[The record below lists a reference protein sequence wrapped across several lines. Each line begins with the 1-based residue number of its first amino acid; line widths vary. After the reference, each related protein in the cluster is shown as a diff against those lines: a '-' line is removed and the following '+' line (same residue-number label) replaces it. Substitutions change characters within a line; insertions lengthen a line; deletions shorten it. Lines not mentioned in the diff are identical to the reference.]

1 MSHQEHFGS
10 FNGFPIK
17 KKCPE
22 DLISLT
28 DLHKSC
34 GSPPSLRTDKWLRT
48 EEVQAKLQTL
58 SGEVK
63 KGVEV
68 DKSGLILQIEGYL
81 EIIRGG
87 ARQSQGTF
95 ASFSL
100 ASFYAS
106 ALSDEC
112 YQWLSDLNSDLSK
125 DSEVIKAKRVS
136 VYLGSIELSV
146 FQLPDGS
153 YRLSQTEVAGVLE
166 IDEINF
172 RRFLGSNLPES
183 LPYKGFKFDKV
194 RDKDSRGRPANG
206 VPVPLAVA
214 FWISQAIDGSQKA
227 IRLLGASSVESIEI
241 RADKAF
247 GLKRTDEDRNQ
258 RFESSFKS
266 VIASY
271 PETFALSQS
280 RSNLKVSVYG
290 ASKRQIN
297 KIYPNGVIKGLHKKD
312 ALMKEIIYLSSHTTY
327 DYWKLTPGLELSCEL
342 GTLTRTKYPDALTGI
357 IPVNSK
363 NEKAVFIFQFF
374 PRVVD
379 SQDIEDC
386 ALKRQYVQVAK
397 KAMGVD
403 YAFLF
408 CVSPLGA
415 TSEAMAMIEDR
426 LPSGENG
433 CEGYVG
439 VLTVKELAQFYT
451 AQIESTRT
459 TALGRGRI
467 SKPFKRL
474 LDYEI
479 RTNPLQALTD
489 SKCQQLNLFE

>member
-1 MSHQEHFGS
+1 MSQQEHFGS

-17 KKCPE
+17 KKSPE

-34 GSPPSLRTDKWLRT
+34 GSPASLRTDKWLRT
-48 EEVQAKLQTL
+48 EEVQAKLRTF
-58 SGEVK
+58 SDSIK

-68 DKSGLILQIEGYL
+68 DKTGLILQIEGYL

-87 ARQSQGTF
+87 ARQAQGTF
-95 ASFSL
+95 ARFPL

-112 YQWLSDLNSDLSK
+112 YQWLSNLSL
-125 DSEVIKAKRVS
+125 DSSKQGEIIKAKRVPI
-136 VYLGSIELSV
+136 YLGSIELSV

-153 YRLSQTEVAGVLE
+153 YLLSQTEVADVV
-166 IDEINF
+166 DINESTF
-172 RRFLGSNLPES
+172 RGFLKSTTPEA
-183 LPYKGFKFDKV
+183 LPYKGYKFAKV
-194 RDKDSRGRPANG
+194 KDSSTIGRPANG
-206 VPVPLAVA
+206 TPINLAVA
-214 FWISQAIDGSQKA
+214 FWARQALQGNESA
-227 IRLLGASSVESIEI
+227 IRLLAASAVETVET

-247 GLKRTDEDRNQ
+247 GVKRTDEDRNQ

-280 RSNLKVSVYG
+280 KSNLKVSVYG

-297 KIYPNGVIKGLHKKD
+297 KIYPNGVIKGLRKKD
-312 ALMKEIIYLSSHTTY
+312 ALMKEIVYLSSHTTY
-327 DYWKLTPGLELSCEL
+327 DYWKLTPGLELSYEL
-342 GTLTRTKYPDALTGI
+342 GSLVRTKYPDALTGI

-374 PRVVD
+374 PRIVD

-386 ALKRQYVQVAK
+386 VLKRQYVQVAK
-397 KAMGVD
+397 KAVGVD
-403 YAFLF
+403 HAFLF

-439 VLTVKELAQFYT
+439 VLTVKELAQFYA
-451 AQIESTRT
+451 AQVESTRT
-459 TALGRGRI
+459 TALGRGRF
-467 SKPFKRL
+467 SKDFKRL

-489 SKCQQLNLFE
+489 NKCQQLNLFE